1 MKKVFPSG
9 QYKKD
14 YKRYRHQPKKLKAL
28 AEVIDMLANGQPIPP
43 EYSPHKL
50 LGQYKGCLECH
61 VDDDFLLVWL
71 DEVNNVIELVRL
83 GTHSELF
90 GK

>member
-1 MKKVFPSG
+1 MRELQPTT
-9 QYKKD
+9 QYRKD
-14 YKRYRHQPKKLKAL
+14 LKRYKYKPKKLEAL
-28 AEVIDMLANGQPIPP
+28 RTVLNFLKDGQPIPR